1 MLLLLLQ
8 HHNLLV
14 TSGILGVRVLGTVA
28 VNDNPLGLALG
39 YQRSTE
45 EVD

>member
-1 MLLLLLQ
+1 MLILLLQ

-14 TSGILGVRVLGTVA
+14 SSGVLGMRVLGTVA
-28 VNDNPLGLALG
+28 IEVNLLGLTLG

-45 EVD
+45 DVD